1 VSNYYLSIIILLLNC
16 ALQERPRADAGL
28 DQGTVLPFM
37 LVLLQTNRKGPVE
50 TSNSEAHIT
59 SPTTYL
65 PTLPS
70 YNISH
75 IHDFPTTTT
84 TTTRLHTYPHG
95 HTDTTT
101 LVAEIVR
108 YRPPPSL

>member
-1 VSNYYLSIIILLLNC
+1 
-16 ALQERPRADAGL
+16 
-28 DQGTVLPFM
+28 M

-65 PTLPS
+65 PTFNTLLQHLPRPRLSDHYS
-70 YNISH
+70 YYYFH
-75 IHDFPTTTT
+75 QAPYHP
-84 TTTRLHTYPHG
+84 LG
-95 HTDTTT
+95 HTDTTI

-108 YRPPPSL
+108 CRPPPSL